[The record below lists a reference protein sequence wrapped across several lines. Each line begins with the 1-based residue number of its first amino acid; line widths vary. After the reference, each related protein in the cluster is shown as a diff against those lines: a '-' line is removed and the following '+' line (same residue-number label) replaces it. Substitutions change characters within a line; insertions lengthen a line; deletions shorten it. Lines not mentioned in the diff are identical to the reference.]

1 MLFPKIGLDLGTC
14 NCVVYLPKKGVVL
27 KEPSIVAV
35 DRFEN
40 KILAVG
46 KEAKE
51 MVGKT
56 PDSIKIFRPLKD
68 GVIANFKITKAMIEY
83 FINKVLPFKIFKP
96 DILIGIPGS
105 ATSTEKRAVIEAG
118 LSAGARNVYLA
129 RQSILAALGA
139 GIPIESYSGNMVV
152 DMGGG
157 TTEIAVI
164 SLGGIVCGESI
175 RTGGYKIDKAIINYL
190 KEKQNL
196 LIGEQTAEEIKIK
209 IGSALLEKEK
219 KELIVKG
226 RHQLSGLPKK
236 IKINSNDICYA
247 INDILEEIVAAVKK
261 VLSQTPPELAADI
274 VEKGII
280 LTGGTSQLRNLP
292 RFFSKHLNIPVL
304 LAKEPI
310 FCVAKGTG
318 IVLDSLSVYKKALL
332 LKRL

>member
-1 MLFPKIGLDLGTC
+1 MIFPRIGLDLGTC
-14 NCVVYLPKKGVVL
+14 NCVVFLPKKGVVL

-35 DRFEN
+35 DRLES

-51 MVGKT
+51 MIGKT
-56 PDSIKIFRPLKD
+56 PDPIKVFRPLKD

-83 FINKVLPFKIFKP
+83 FIKKVLSFRLFRP
-96 DILIGIPGS
+96 DVLIGVPGS
-105 ATSTEKRAVIEAG
+105 ATPTEKRAVIEAG
-118 LSAGARNVYLA
+118 LLAGARNVYLA
-129 RQSILAALGA
+129 RQAILAALGA

-152 DMGGG
+152 DIGGG

-175 RTGGYKIDKAIINYL
+175 RTGGYKIDKAIIEYF
-190 KEKQNL
+190 KEKENL

-209 IGSALLEKEK
+209 IGTALPEKEK
-219 KELIVKG
+219 RELIVKG
-226 RHQLSGLPKK
+226 RCQPSGLPRKVK
-236 IKINSNDICYA
+236 VSSNDICLA
-247 INDILEEIVAAVKK
+247 ISEILEEMVNAIKR
-261 VLSQTPPELAADI
+261 VLGQTPPELAADI

-280 LTGGTSQLRNLP
+280 LTGGTSQLRNISK
-292 RFFSKHLNIPVL
+292 FFSKQLNTPVL

-310 FCVAKGTG
+310 FCVARGTG
-318 IVLDSLSVYKKALL
+318 IILEGLSLYKKALI